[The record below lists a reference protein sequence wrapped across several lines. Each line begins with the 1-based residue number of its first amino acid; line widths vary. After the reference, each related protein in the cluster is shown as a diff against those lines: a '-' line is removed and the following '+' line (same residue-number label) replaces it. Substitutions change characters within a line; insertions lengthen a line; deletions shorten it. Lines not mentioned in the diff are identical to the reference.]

1 MLHLK
6 TCNKEEKKKNLKR
19 KLKVDSSSESESERS
34 EVSSYEDLNNEEK
47 EEILLDY
54 KEVKKGDWYVPRSNK
69 FDRSVFLA
77 IAFIA
82 KRCIIA
88 KGPITSKEWQCSTS
102 DYAKRVILTPT
113 NVASLTIIKEVLER
127 LHGQVKTYLSAGQ
140 IETNDLT
147 EINNF
152 PVEFLNSLTLSCM
165 PIHCLT
171 LKVDCVI
178 ILLRNLDLKAG
189 LCNGIQMKACAL
201 QNNYI
206 DAEVL
211 TGVSEGKQVFVTR
224 IQLAPL
230 DSNLSFVLKHR
241 QFPVRLAYSMTINK
255 YQGQTFD
262 RVGVYLK
269 QPCFSHGRLFV
280 ACLRTRAFNSLFFK
294 VDKHPI

>member
-1 MLHLK
+1 MRVYDGGGKFSKWLLK
-6 TCNKEEKKKNLKR
+6 LGSEIILVKEEDPFKGYLKYRKSALLEKTNQLLKKY
-19 KLKVDSSSESESERS
+19 SEM
-34 EVSSYEDLNNEEK
+34 LNN
-47 EEILLDY
+47 
-54 KEVKKGDWYVPRSNK
+54 
-69 FDRSVFLA
+69 
-77 IAFIA
+77 
-82 KRCIIA
+82 
-88 KGPITSKEWQCSTS
+88 
-102 DYAKRVILTPT
+102 
-113 NVASLTIIKEVLER
+113 
-127 LHGQVKTYLSAGQ
+127 AGQ